1 MVTVSN
7 RQTLCQTLYG
17 AGGTSQWVLTITIVL
32 FCVIANHARAE
43 TRLTLW
49 HTLGVGG
56 VEERKLVEAI
66 NDFEQSHSG
75 VNVQVTRIPYAQNL
89 AQFINASQAG
99 ESPDVV
105 RVSDS
110 ELGKMG
116 DVRVNRQPILEDLSA
131 HFTPMEKREYAL
143 SALAP
148 MRVNGRLLAL
158 PASGGS
164 LALVYNKTLFDDAG
178 VAYPEDT
185 WTTDD
190 LLFAA
195 EQLSRGDVKG
205 IAIPLKWSYWLLPFL
220 SGFGGPLFD
229 GDLPLFDSA
238 DHARGLEFYLDLH
251 RAYGVAAPTSSP
263 ESMTTAF
270 QRARAAMVIDGVWNY
285 QTYADAG
292 VDMGVA
298 LLPTVSQTNRRMRP
312 LGSYFGWAVSKT
324 AADKLLAA
332 KLVQWLSSAE
342 VQKRLAIDA
351 LVPPSSRRLQH
362 DTDIQSAPVYGFMR
376 QSQFTEQIPT
386 NRGASQ
392 IYLHF
397 DTALELVSSGDLTA
411 EEALEKAQI
420 AYLESTR

>member
-1 MVTVSN
+1 MVTVSY

-43 TRLTLW
+43 TTLTLW

-56 VEERKLVEAI
+56 VEERKLEEAI
-66 NDFEQSHSG
+66 NDFEQRHSG

-131 HFTPMEKREYAL
+131 HFTSMEKREYAL

-148 MRVNGRLLAL
+148 MRVNGQLLAL

-195 EQLSRGDVKG
+195 EQLSRDDVKG
-205 IAIPLKWSYWLLPFL
+205 ITIPLKWSYWLLPF
-220 SGFGGPLFD
+220 
-229 GDLPLFDSA
+229 
-238 DHARGLEFYLDLH
+238 
-251 RAYGVAAPTSSP
+251 
-263 ESMTTAF
+263 
-270 QRARAAMVIDGVWNY
+270 
-285 QTYADAG
+285 
-292 VDMGVA
+292 
-298 LLPTVSQTNRRMRP
+298 
-312 LGSYFGWAVSKT
+312 
-324 AADKLLAA
+324 
-332 KLVQWLSSAE
+332 
-342 VQKRLAIDA
+342 
-351 LVPPSSRRLQH
+351 
-362 DTDIQSAPVYGFMR
+362 
-376 QSQFTEQIPT
+376 
-386 NRGASQ
+386 
-392 IYLHF
+392 
-397 DTALELVSSGDLTA
+397 
-411 EEALEKAQI
+411 
-420 AYLESTR
+420 